1 LNIEI
6 NKVKII
12 VTIPIENVDEVR
24 NAICEAGAGVIGN
37 YTHCSMSTK
46 CVGTFKPTDEAN
58 PYIGERNNLEFVE
71 EEKLEVVCDVNIVK
85 NVISKLREV
94 HPYEEPAIDIIPLI
108 DENFFDKG
116 E

>member
-1 LNIEI
+1 MNINI

-12 VTIPIENVDEVR
+12 VTIPLENVNEVR
-24 NAICEAGAGVIGN
+24 GAMCEAGAGVIGN

-58 PYIGERNNLEFVE
+58 PYIGEKNNLEFVE
-71 EEKLEVVCDVNIVK
+71 EEKLEVACDIHKVK
-85 NVISKLREV
+85 KVISRLREV

-108 DENFFDKG
+108 DESFFD
-116 E
+116 